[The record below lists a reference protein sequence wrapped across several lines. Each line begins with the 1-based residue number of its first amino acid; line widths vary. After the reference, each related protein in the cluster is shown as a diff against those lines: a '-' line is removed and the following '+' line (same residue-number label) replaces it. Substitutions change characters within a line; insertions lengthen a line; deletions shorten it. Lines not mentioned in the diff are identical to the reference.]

1 MVTQIVTL
9 KHVDAG
15 EINEVISKLATP
27 NAQFIVYQPNN
38 SLIITETGSNLRKLK
53 DLIRDLDQPGGS
65 EELWIYQVVNA
76 EANEIAQKILEVFE
90 KEGAK
95 KSKKAVESVH
105 RRNGAERRRALRNR
119 QAWENLS
126 STQR

>member
-95 KSKKAVESVH
+95 KSKKSSRKRSSKKRGRKKKGSRGVD
-105 RRNGAERRRALRNR
+105 ERR
-119 QAWENLS
+119 
-126 STQR
+126 